1 MPGRFVLFVL
11 LAGLVPVIS
20 PGAAPEANEAAL
32 VANLK
37 WRSIGPANMGGR
49 VTDIAG
55 LPGDPYTFYVGGADG
70 GIFKTTNGGTTF
82 EALFQD
88 QAVLSIGA
96 IAIAPS
102 DPNVIWVGTGEGDPR
117 NSASFGNGVYR
128 STDAGKTWKHL
139 GLGDTERIS
148 ASASTRAIPTRPT
161 SPRSATPGGRTRSA
175 GCSRQLLRGVTDE
188 NLHGELDTGPAV
200 GREACPSAHPSS
212 SNLLRFA

>member
-82 EALFQD
+82 GRC
-88 QAVLSIGA
+88 SRIR
-96 IAIAPS
+96 PS
-102 DPNVIWVGTGEGDPR
+102 
-117 NSASFGNGVYR
+117 F
-128 STDAGKTWKHL
+128 
-139 GLGDTERIS
+139 
-148 ASASTRAIPTRPT
+148 
-161 SPRSATPGGRTRSA
+161 RSARSRSRPRTR
-175 GCSRQLLRGVTDE
+175 T
-188 NLHGELDTGPAV
+188 
-200 GREACPSAHPSS
+200 
-212 SNLLRFA
+212 